1 MPSLF
6 VLGGVTA
13 LLTKALFEKRHSAM
27 QFDKTGL
34 DDYLTDETLESE
46 VGIWLKF
53 PGGRRFRVLRAG
65 GSNKKFLR
73 ALNSAIR
80 PHKRAM
86 DRGTMDMETSDEIM
100 RTIYAKHV
108 VVDWDGIKDA
118 QGKKVP
124 CTPENV
130 AEFFKAFPNL
140 FSDVTTLATD
150 MAQFSEERIQE
161 AKETLGE
168 A

>member
-1 MPSLF
+1 MPLLLSMF
-6 VLGGVTA
+6 VWIVLSTGA
-13 LLTKALFEKRHSAM
+13 RNDRHSVM

-34 DDYLTDETLESE
+34 GDYLTDETLESE

-73 ALNSAIR
+73 ALNAAIR

-86 DRGTMDMETSDEIM
+86 DRGTMDVETSDEIM
-100 RTIYAKHV
+100 RSIYAKHV
-108 VVDWDGIKDA
+108 VVDWDGIKDEK
-118 QGKKVP
+118 GKKVP

-130 AEFFKAFPNL
+130 AEFFKVFPNL
-140 FSDVTTLATD
+140 FSDLTTLATD
-150 MAQFSEERIQE
+150 MAQFSEDRIEE